1 MIILVS
7 TPQYNTPTTPPV
19 ISRWLATE
27 SANFF
32 RLKRQDQAISGQANS
47 GGFLQ
52 LTLPVAFTGN
62 LGDQISVYTS
72 NNLAMNVGLVTAK
85 ASPATTITT
94 DIPWTAGMVATFLN
108 NNTLRAG
115 YYFEGRLTVNGILQ
129 PITVIA
135 SPDTKGIA
143 DLDVSG
149 ILRIMIATGKTG
161 DYSELLMK
169 EPAKS
174 GKFTFEYRECWYGSE
189 EAFIPEGNT
198 WYYAQCVRS
207 EEQGSNLHDYVA
219 TEIDDAPWLN
229 SFEQPVYFLGLPF
242 DLSFILPAI
251 PPTSPATV
259 LTITMKRYNSEN
271 VLIATDI
278 LTRSKTDLEGFINS
292 LNINPS
298 MIEDTAAYLT
308 VEITTP

>member
-1 MIILVS
+1 
-7 TPQYNTPTTPPV
+7 
-19 ISRWLATE
+19 
-27 SANFF
+27 
-32 RLKRQDQAISGQANS
+32 
-47 GGFLQ
+47 
-52 LTLPVAFTGN
+52 
-62 LGDQISVYTS
+62 
-72 NNLAMNVGLVTAK
+72 
-85 ASPATTITT
+85 
-94 DIPWTAGMVATFLN
+94 MVATFLN

-161 DYSELLMK
+161 DYSELIMK

-174 GKFTFEYRECWYGSE
+174 GKFTFEYRECWYGSA
-189 EAFIPEGNT
+189 EAFIPEGNI

-219 TEIDDAPWLN
+219 TEIDDSPWLN
-229 SFEQPVYFLGLPF
+229 SFDQPVYFLGLPF
-242 DLSFILPAI
+242 DLSFILPFI
-251 PPTSPATV
+251 PATSPATV

-271 VLIATDI
+271 VLIATDV

-292 LNINPS
+292 LNINPA
-298 MIEDTAAYLT
+298 MIEDTASYLT